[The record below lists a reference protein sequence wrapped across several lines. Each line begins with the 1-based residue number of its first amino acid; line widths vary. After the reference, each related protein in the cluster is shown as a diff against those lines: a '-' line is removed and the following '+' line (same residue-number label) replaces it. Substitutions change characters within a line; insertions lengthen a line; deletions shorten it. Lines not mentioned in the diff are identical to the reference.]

1 MTQPIEFSG
10 IRPFVDG
17 ITGILIFS
25 MVVGLPVVGWFY
37 YNGTLSFWMAVV
49 LGTLLMN
56 LSFTAWHEPSHQ
68 NFSKFR
74 WLNHTAGWI
83 ASVASIYPGYFA
95 RRREHLIHHRWA
107 GDDVKD
113 PVYPRIQSTF
123 LSFPKVLVD
132 SNRKFN
138 FNNIPESFHPMTIG
152 QRIADLVS
160 NSFALALIIG
170 SIFFGFFKAV
180 LWVWIIPRVCIFFIH
195 AYFICYLPHAMEQG
209 GYQVKRVRRRGWF
222 QRFISV
228 EQNMHGVHHAWPS
241 IPWHQ
246 YKNFISL
253 NSDTILKENIEMV

>member
-17 ITGILIFS
+17 ITGILILS

-37 YNGTLSFWMAVV
+37 YNGTLPFWMAVV

-68 NFSKFR
+68 NFSKFK
-74 WLNHTAGWI
+74 WLNHIAGWI

-123 LSFPKVLVD
+123 LSFPK
-132 SNRKFN
+132 
-138 FNNIPESFHPMTIG
+138 
-152 QRIADLVS
+152 
-160 NSFALALIIG
+160 
-170 SIFFGFFKAV
+170 
-180 LWVWIIPRVCIFFIH
+180 
-195 AYFICYLPHAMEQG
+195 
-209 GYQVKRVRRRGWF
+209 
-222 QRFISV
+222 
-228 EQNMHGVHHAWPS
+228 
-241 IPWHQ
+241 
-246 YKNFISL
+246 
-253 NSDTILKENIEMV
+253 